1 MVGVPNLSNTDVE
14 KLISNCTVVGSAL
27 RGGQKI
33 VFPCIIS
40 GKKMAAKFILLTDN
54 YKEIDSKEKEHIEEL
69 ISRAKREILTMKQ
82 INSPYVVK
90 LGAMLP
96 CITFYSNQLI
106 LYYTEEWIEGT
117 NLAYILAEKGKLPY
131 KEVLKICLDITKAIE
146 AIWSINK
153 IHRDIKP
160 ANIALRSAA
169 GEYVLLDFGV
179 AFDLTDKS
187 LTRGLYIVG
196 TPIYFSPEQLNLVNK
211 RSMDF
216 RSDIF
221 SLGVVAYFAMSG
233 QHPFCDCR
241 TSEEEI
247 FYNIAKKEIIPLNE
261 LDSSIPKEV
270 SDVIGRM
277 LNKNAN
283 ARYRKCSKLIEVIN
297 SLL

>member
-1 MVGVPNLSNTDVE
+1 MEVPNLNATDVE
-14 KLISNCTVVGSAL
+14 KLISNCSVVGSAL

-33 VFPCIIS
+33 VFPCIVE
-40 GKKMAAKFILLTDN
+40 GDKVAAKFILLSN
-54 YKEIDSKEKEHIEEL
+54 NFREMGPKERESIEGI
-69 ISRAKREILTMKQ
+69 ISRAKREILTMEQ

-96 CITFYSNQLI
+96 SIKEYLNKLLF
-106 LYYTEEWIEGT
+106 YYTEEWIEGN
-117 NLAYILAEKGKLPY
+117 NLANILDNNKKLPY
-131 KEVLKICLDITKAIE
+131 KEVLKICLDITKAID
-146 AIWSINK
+146 AIWSVNK

-160 ANIALRSAA
+160 ANITYRSST
-169 GEYVLLDFGV
+169 GEYVLLDLGL
-179 AFDLTDKS
+179 AFDLKDKS
-187 LTRGLYIVG
+187 LTKASFIVG
-196 TPIYFSPEQLNLVNK
+196 TPCYFSPEQLDWVNK

-221 SLGVVAYFAMSG
+221 SLGIVAYLAISG
-233 QHPFCDCR
+233 KHPFGDYNS
-241 TSEEEI
+241 SEEEI
-247 FYNIAKKEIIPLNE
+247 VYNIAKKEIMPLNE
-261 LDSSIPKEV
+261 LDPSIPKEV